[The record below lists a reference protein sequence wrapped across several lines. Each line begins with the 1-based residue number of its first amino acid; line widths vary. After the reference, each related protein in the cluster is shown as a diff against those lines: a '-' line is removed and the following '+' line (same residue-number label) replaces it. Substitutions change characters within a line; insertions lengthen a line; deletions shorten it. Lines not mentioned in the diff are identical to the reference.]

1 MIKKMMLKPKHLL
14 GFSAV
19 VLLVQTLYASPLPAI
34 DVFLLPGQNAE
45 NMENLN
51 VNACNVVD
59 LRGAQLAMQ
68 NQVQQKDLTKDRLM
82 SQIKS
87 SSQAVSQQVQC
98 VSYAHAL
105 GVKRFPGIVFDEQ
118 YVVYGMTDVQAAL
131 ELYQE
136 KTMQKTEESQ
146 Q

>member
-1 MIKKMMLKPKHLL
+1 MLKLKRKSLVIFV
-14 GFSAV
+14 GT
-19 VLLVQTLYASPLPAI
+19 VLLNQVLYASPLPAI

-59 LRGAQLAMQ
+59 LRGAQQAMQ
-68 NQVQQKDLTKDRLM
+68 NQVQQKYLTKDSLM

-87 SSQAVSQQVQC
+87 SSQAISQQVQC

-136 KTMQKTEESQ
+136 KVENKTEESQ